1 MEENRK
7 EAVERLRQLV
17 NSDFKNDEV
26 EISVSYDI
34 CVSKTDTSLL
44 IVNM

>member
-17 NSDFKNDEV
+17 NSDFKDDEV
-26 EISVSYDI
+26 KISVNYDLYL
-34 CVSKTDTSLL
+34 SKTDTSLRTE
-44 IVNM
+44 I